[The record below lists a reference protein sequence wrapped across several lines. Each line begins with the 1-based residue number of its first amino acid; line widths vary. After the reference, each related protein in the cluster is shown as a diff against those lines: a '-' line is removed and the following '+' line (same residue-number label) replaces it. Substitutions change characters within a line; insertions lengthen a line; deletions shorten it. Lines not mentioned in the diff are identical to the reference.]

1 MVVAVVDDVVTGTV
15 DVVLS
20 GRVVDVVVVLVVVV
34 LVVVVLVVVVVVS
47 GVAAIVNAS
56 GGTIDHSASSI
67 FHASIMHAQPPC
79 SYCHALTG

>member
-1 MVVAVVDDVVTGTV
+1 MVVAVVDDVVTGCV

-34 LVVVVLVVVVVVS
+34 LVVVVVS
-47 GVAAIVNAS
+47 GVAAIVKAS

-67 FHASIMHAQPPC
+67 FHASIMHAAPPC

>member
-1 MVVAVVDDVVTGTV
+1 MVVVVVDDVVTGCV

-20 GRVVDVVVVLVVVV
+20 GRVVDVVVLVVVV
-34 LVVVVLVVVVVVS
+34 LVVVVS
-47 GVAAIVNAS
+47 GVAAIVKAS

-67 FHASIMHAQPPC
+67 FHASIMHAAPPC

>member
-1 MVVAVVDDVVTGTV
+1 MVVVVVDDVVTGCV

-20 GRVVDVVVVLVVVV
+20 GRVVDVVVLVVVV
-34 LVVVVLVVVVVVS
+34 LVVVVS

-67 FHASIMHAQPPC
+67 FHASIMHASPPC